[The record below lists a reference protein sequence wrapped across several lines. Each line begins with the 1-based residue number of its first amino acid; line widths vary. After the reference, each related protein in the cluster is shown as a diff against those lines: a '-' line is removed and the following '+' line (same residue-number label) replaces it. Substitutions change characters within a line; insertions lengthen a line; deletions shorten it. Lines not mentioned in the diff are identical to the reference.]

1 MVSSACLV
9 LWWMKISSRQKKKKK
24 MNRQRQAAM
33 MKGGY
38 DRKGE
43 CVNMIKKKIKKGN
56 IFIFFK
62 IITQ

>member
-1 MVSSACLV
+1 
-9 LWWMKISSRQKKKKK
+9 MKISSRQKKKKK

>member
-1 MVSSACLV
+1 
-9 LWWMKISSRQKKKKK
+9 

-43 CVNMIKKKIKKGN
+43 CVNMSSKRG
-56 IFIFFK
+56 IFLFFLNHNSVNRYYEFGVSV
-62 IITQ
+62 